1 MKNGFFESIIII
13 FTFSIFSYFYL
24 KTIFRTLDKM
34 VPRPRPKSGINLEAE
49 SIEEE
54 INLESKHRAE
64 MKQKIT
70 RYSTAEPEKVASLL
84 AKWLLNGM

>member
-1 MKNGFFESIIII
+1 M
-13 FTFSIFSYFYL
+13 
-24 KTIFRTLDKM
+24 
-34 VPRPRPKSGINLEAE
+34 
-49 SIEEE
+49 
-54 INLESKHRAE
+54 AE